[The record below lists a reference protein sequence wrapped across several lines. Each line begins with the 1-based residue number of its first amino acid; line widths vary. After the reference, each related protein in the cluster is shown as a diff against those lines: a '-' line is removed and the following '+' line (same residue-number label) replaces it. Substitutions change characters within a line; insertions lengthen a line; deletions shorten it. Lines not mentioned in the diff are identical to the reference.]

1 MKKQIIVLAL
11 GLLAAPVAT
20 QAIEVEKEKLTVN
33 ADDNTVEEVIASY
46 IKAIGGEAKM
56 KAVRNMEMDME
67 AEIQGMKLMITGV
80 SDQENSRLLNVTE
93 MNGNVVSKTVVKDG
107 AGTVTAMGQEQKL
120 TDEQVATV
128 VKNQV
133 YLFRELFLDQLGIT
147 VTYEGTEELEGEQV
161 HKLAF
166 NTGGEGNSTEYYSV
180 ETGLKVQTKSDA
192 AGTIK
197 YLDYQEHDGLL
208 MPMTMVISSNMMPM
222 PLEAKVTSIKF
233 NQELDDSI
241 FN

>member
-1 MKKQIIVLAL
+1 MKKHIIVFAL
-11 GLLAAPVAT
+11 GLLVAPFVAH
-20 QAIEVEKEKLTVN
+20 ANVIEKEKLAEKTEEN
-33 ADDNTVEEVIASY
+33 SVEEVIANY

-56 KAVRNMEMDME
+56 KAIRNMEMDME
-67 AEIQGMKLMITGV
+67 AEIQGMKLLITGV
-80 SDQENSRLLNVTE
+80 SDQENKRLLNVTE
-93 MNGNVVSKTVVKDG
+93 MNGNVVSKTIIKDG
-107 AGTVTAMGQEQKL
+107 AGTVTAMGQEQTL
-120 TDEQVATV
+120 TDEQVETV

-133 YLFRELFLDQLGIT
+133 YLFRELHLDQLGIT
-147 VTYEGTEELEGEQV
+147 VSYEGTEEIEGEQV

-197 YLDYQEHDGLL
+197 YTDYQENDGLM
-208 MPMTMVISSNMMPM
+208 MPMTMVITSNMMPM

-233 NQELDDSI
+233 NQDLDDSI